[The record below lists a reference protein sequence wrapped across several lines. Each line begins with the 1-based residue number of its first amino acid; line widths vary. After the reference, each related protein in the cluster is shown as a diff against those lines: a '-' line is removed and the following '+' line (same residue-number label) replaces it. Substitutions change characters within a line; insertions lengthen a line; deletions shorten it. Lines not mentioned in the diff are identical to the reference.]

1 MSYLT
6 AKPKIAKDT
15 GKNIGGIYTRLWV
28 KLHIKK
34 VALLEQ
40 IREHPRTPQLKDQS
54 KKPELDGVN
63 DTMAWCISKVAKDL
77 GLETG

>member
-28 KLHIKK
+28 KLHVNH
-34 VALLEQ
+34 VAMLEQ
-40 IREHPRTPQLKDQS
+40 IRKDQS

-63 DTMAWCISKVAKDL
+63 DTMAWCISKVARDL
-77 GLETG
+77 GLGEVEYDE

>member
-1 MSYLT
+1 MSFLT

-15 GKNIGGIYTRLWV
+15 GKKIGGIYTRLWV
-28 KLHIKK
+28 KLHVKH
-34 VALLEQ
+34 VALLED
-40 IREHPRTPQLKDQS
+40 IRKDQS

-63 DTMAWCISKVAKDL
+63 DTMAWCITKVAKDL

>member
-1 MSYLT
+1 MDMSHLT

-28 KLHIKK
+28 KLHVKH
-34 VALLEQ
+34 VALLED
-40 IREHPRTPQLKDQS
+40 IRKDQS

-63 DTMAWCISKVAKDL
+63 DTMAWCITKVAKDL